1 MSRSE
6 AATIIRRAKD
16 EDVEGILNL
25 LTHYDAPRR
34 YFEPFYYKDP
44 TYRPEHSWV
53 AEQGRGAA
61 WLTSGSS
68 TARSG

>member
-16 EDVEGILNL
+16 EDVEGILDL
-25 LTHYDAPRR
+25 LTHYDAPRSS
-34 YFEPFYYKDP
+34 FEPFYYNDP

-53 AEQGRGAA
+53 ADQGGRLVAH
-61 WLTSGSS
+61 L
-68 TARSG
+68 RVFDRKIRR